1 MRPRVSGAFARSGEA
16 SNPLLRRP
24 LSTAKPVQRADFCPN
39 AQIRVSLAR
48 SPDSRRGKCSPVEF
62 IIVSWASESKSFA
75 RMGRLVK
82 KKPVARNGLKEG
94 LGLVCRET
102 ETTTL

>member
-1 MRPRVSGAFARSGEA
+1 MKGDARIS
-16 SNPLLRRP
+16 L
-24 LSTAKPVQRADFCPN
+24 CPN

-62 IIVSWASESKSFA
+62 IIVSWARESKRFTRKA
-75 RMGRLVK
+75 HLVK